1 MIFKKIIYLIVG
13 LCFLGNTA
21 FASMMVMNTDLQEIV
36 KDGKLTVAFVPSLS
50 TPYVY
55 YDANQQLQGFD
66 VELAHHIAKALSVTL
81 DPVIA
86 TNYNQAVELVA
97 NKQVEFAISNITRTP
112 ARGKYVL
119 FSRAYNTGYFT
130 VLENRQ
136 NATAIDI
143 TREKIVT
150 KYNQPGYVLGVIEGS
165 VFGDFV
171 KEYFPNTTLKAY
183 TDEKQMLIDVANK
196 KINAAFT
203 DYIIGKTLL
212 KKSPELYLSVTT
224 TKVTDWI
231 LEDGIVMDMTRF
243 NLMYWINL
251 FLITLEQDGTL
262 KNMRTKY
269 FNNAVVK

>member
-1 MIFKKIIYLIVG
+1 MIFKKIIYSILFF
-13 LCFLGNTA
+13 CFSGNIA
-21 FASMMVMNTDLQEIV
+21 FASVMAMNTDLQEIV

-55 YDANQQLQGFD
+55 YDADQQLQGFD
-66 VELAHHIAKALSVTL
+66 VELAKHIAKALSVTL
-81 DPVIA
+81 EPVIA

-97 NKQVEFAISNITRTP
+97 NKQAELAISNITRTP

-119 FSRAYNTGYFT
+119 FSKAYNTGYFT

-143 TREKIVT
+143 TREKIVA
-150 KYNQPGYVLGVIEGS
+150 KYNQQGYVLGVIEGS
-165 VFGDFV
+165 VFGDLI
-171 KEYFPNTTLKAY
+171 KDYFSNATLKTY
-183 TDEKQMLIDVANK
+183 TNEKQMLIDIADK

-212 KKSPELYLSVTT
+212 KKSPEIYLSVTT

-231 LEDGIVMDMTRF
+231 LEDGIVMDMAHI

-262 KNMRTKY
+262 KNMRAKY
-269 FNNAVVK
+269 FNNVVVK